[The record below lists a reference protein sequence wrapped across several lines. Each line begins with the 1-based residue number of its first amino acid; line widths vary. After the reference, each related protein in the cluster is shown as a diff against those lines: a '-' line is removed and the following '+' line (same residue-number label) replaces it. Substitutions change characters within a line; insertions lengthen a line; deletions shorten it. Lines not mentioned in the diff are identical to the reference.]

1 MCLIAGVNVRVE
13 PKLASLG
20 PVAKTALTG
29 LLVFLLLASG
39 ALAVSH
45 ALHQSLHNDA
55 AGSHHLCLVCSFA
68 KGHVSAAD
76 VAPVAALL
84 VLCPLFSFRAGN
96 PLPLPA
102 FDYRLSPSRAP
113 PAS

>member
-1 MCLIAGVNVRVE
+1 LIAGVNVRVE
-13 PKLASLG
+13 PKLSRLG
-20 PVAKTALTG
+20 PVAKAALTG

-55 AGSHHLCLVCSFA
+55 AGSHHLCLICLFA
-68 KGHVSAAD
+68 KGQVSSAD
-76 VAPVAALL
+76 VALAAALL
-84 VLCPLFSFRAGN
+84 VLCPLLSFRAGN

-113 PAS
+113 PVS